1 MPDESPTSSFTVRAQ
16 RLRNVLRTTD
26 IGIANNEA
34 LGRPQEVKAY
44 SAIWDT
50 GATNTG
56 VTPRVVSEC
65 GLVPIGQTRVV
76 GVHGEELSNVYLID
90 VHLPNRMTVREITA
104 SEVPGLTGRL
114 DDVLIG
120 MDVIGLGDFAVSN
133 YRGKTTFTFR
143 VPSLEEIDF
152 VDEPRG
158 LM

>member
-1 MPDESPTSSFTVRAQ
+1 MLRA
-16 RLRNVLRTTD
+16 TG
-26 IGIANNEA
+26 IGIANNKA
-34 LGRPQEVKAY
+34 LGRQREVKRY

-56 VTPRVVSEC
+56 VTPRVASEC

-76 GVHGEELSNVYLID
+76 GVHGEDLSNVYLID
-90 VHLPNRMTVREITA
+90 VHLPNGLTVHEITA
-104 SEVPGLTGRL
+104 SEMPGLTSRF
-114 DDVLIG
+114 DDILIG
-120 MDVIGLGDFAVSN
+120 MDIIGLGDFAVSN

-152 VDEPRG
+152 ANKSRG

>member
-1 MPDESPTSSFTVRAQ
+1 M
-16 RLRNVLRTTD
+16 LRTTD

-34 LGRPQEVKAY
+34 LGQQREVRAY

-56 VTPRVVSEC
+56 VTPRVAREC
-65 GLVPIGQTRVV
+65 GLVPIGQTTVV
-76 GVHGEELSNVYLID
+76 GVHGEDLSNVYLID
-90 VHLPNRMTVREITA
+90 VYLPNGLTVREITA
-104 SEVPGLTGRL
+104 SEMPGLTGRF

-120 MDVIGLGDFAVSN
+120 MDIIGLGDFAVSN

-152 VDEPRG
+152 VDKPRG
-158 LM
+158 LT